1 MMKPSAPRKRI
12 ILILG
17 MLMTVSPFAI
27 DMYLPSFAQ
36 IAAEM
41 NTTSS
46 RVSLS
51 VASYFVGLAFGQ
63 ILYGPLLDRFGRRK
77 PLYIGLVLFVLASLV
92 CASVNNLEAL
102 VLARFFQ
109 ALGGCVAW
117 VGAATMVRDFF
128 PIQETP
134 KIFSLLVLVLGVSPL
149 VAPSL
154 GGFIAVALGWRAIF
168 LILAGIV
175 VFILIVVILFLPP
188 AAGPDPTVNLR
199 PLQLIRTYAS
209 IIREPQFIT
218 YSLSGSLAFA
228 SLFAYVSGSP
238 VIFMGL
244 YNLDPRVFGLL
255 FAFISVGFIGAS
267 QLNILLVRYFRSDK
281 IFKTMLTVQL
291 VVGVLFVVAANWELP
306 VFISVGFILVTMA
319 CVGMINPNAA
329 ALALAPF
336 NRNIGSASALSGF
349 IQIGIA
355 SIVSTVLGL
364 FHDIALI
371 TFAVVMFAS
380 ALSAYM
386 VLLFGSR
393 YFKVK
398 MGEDGSAGSAAH

>member
-1 MMKPSAPRKRI
+1 MLNNSVPRSRI

-27 DMYLPSFAQ
+27 DMYLPSFDQ

-51 VASYFVGLAFGQ
+51 VASYFVGLALGQ
-63 ILYGPLLDRFGRRK
+63 ILYGPLLDRFGRRT
-77 PLYIGLVLFVLASLV
+77 PLYIGLILFVVASLV
-92 CASVNNLEAL
+92 CASANSIDAL
-102 VLARFFQ
+102 IIARFFQ

-117 VGAATMVRDFF
+117 VGAASMVRDFF

-149 VAPSL
+149 VAPSF

-175 VFILIVVILFLPP
+175 VFILFVVILFLPP

-267 QLNILLVRYFRSDK
+267 QLNILMVRYFRSDK

-291 VVGVLFVVAANWELP
+291 VVGLLFVVAANWYLP
-306 VFISVGFILVTMA
+306 VNVTVSFILVTMA
-319 CVGMINPNAA
+319 CIGMINPNAA

-364 FHDIALI
+364 FQDITLI

-393 YFKVK
+393 YFEVK
-398 MGEDGSAGSAAH
+398 MGEDESAGTVAH